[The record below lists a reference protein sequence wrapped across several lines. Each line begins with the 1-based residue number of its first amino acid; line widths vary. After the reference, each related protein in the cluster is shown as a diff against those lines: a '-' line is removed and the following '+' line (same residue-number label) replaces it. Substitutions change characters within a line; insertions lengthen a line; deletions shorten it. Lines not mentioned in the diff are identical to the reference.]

1 MFIRLRIEA
10 SVPRISVLP
19 AHLDLISR
27 ICKNN
32 KIYQDFCRLT
42 EINEYFVKN
51 TGSYKDKSVT
61 CKTCVVL
68 CRTKN

>member
-42 EINEYFVKN
+42 EINEYFVKKHRFLREF
-51 TGSYKDKSVT
+51 GIRKV
-61 CKTCVVL
+61 
-68 CRTKN
+68 